1 MRRPGTSLFTASLLA
16 LILLIAAGLAGCG
29 TTILHSTKTSS
40 QPQSFAGPAD
50 PGQVSV
56 IRSWAQALR
65 LGQVNAAADLF
76 ALPSLFANGPGGSGP
91 YGGQVIRSH
100 HDAVIANE
108 SLTCGAQIVST
119 IRHGRYVIATFK
131 LVNRV
136 GPGAGCGGGVGQEAA
151 TAFLIRDGHIIDWI
165 RAPLLGP
172 AGPGHTAPAPTS
184 TGPSSII

>member
-1 MRRPGTSLFTASLLA
+1 MRRPGTSLLTASLLA
-16 LILLIAAGLAGCG
+16 LVLLLSGCG
-29 TTILHSTKTSS
+29 TTIFHGHHTST

-50 PGQVSV
+50 QGQVSV
-56 IRSWAQALR
+56 IRSWARALR
-65 LGQVNAAADLF
+65 QGDVDAAANLF
-76 ALPSLFANGPGGSGP
+76 ALPSLFANGPGGAGP
-91 YGGQVIRSH
+91 YGGQVIHSH
-100 HDAVIANE
+100 HDAVLANE
-108 SLTCGAQIVST
+108 SLTCGAKIIST

-131 LVNRV
+131 LVNRT

-172 AGPGHTAPAPTS
+172 AGPGHTTPAPTS